1 MKSKV
6 KSKNPKMVM
15 ITQVISFGF
24 LLITFNLLLTY
35 CF

>member
-6 KSKNPKMVM
+6 KSFKPKMNK

-24 LLITFNLLLTY
+24 LLITFNLLLAY